1 MLTTDGHADQ
11 TYELGSDEP
20 FTLAQLAAEISAQSG
35 KEVRYVNLPEAEYV
49 KALEAHGVPGL
60 MADMLAE
67 TDAAV
72 AHGMLYTASGDL
84 TALTGRPPRSA
95 RRPARPCAH

>member
-1 MLTTDGHADQ
+1 
-11 TYELGSDEP
+11 
-20 FTLAQLAAEISAQSG
+20 
-35 KEVRYVNLPEAEYV
+35 
-49 KALEAHGVPGL
+49 

-84 TALTGRPPRSA
+84 TALTGRPATTLSA
-95 RRPARPCAH
+95 AVGAALRALDEN